1 MPAMQDGKIAIV
13 GAGLVGSA
21 WAIVFARAGH
31 RVALYDGT
39 EGQCEA
45 ALARIET
52 NLEALEG
59 HGLIDD
65 PAAARA
71 RISTASGLADA
82 LDGAAYA
89 QESVFERADV
99 KRAVYEQIDGI
110 AGADLIVGSSSSGI
124 PCSTFTEGLGI
135 GPRCLI
141 AHPINP
147 PYVIPLV
154 EMVPAPWT
162 EEETVSRCWALMEA
176 AGMEP
181 VRLTREVDGFIANR
195 LQAALLWEAFRLLEG
210 GYATAADI
218 DKTISAGLGRR
229 WAFIGPFETIDL
241 NAPGGLAD
249 FCARLGDGFYE
260 FVKQG
265 EPAEALVGLG
275 GRQGARGTARPLAD
289 GGARRP
295 PGVAR
300 PPPHGPRRP
309 PARRAPGWR
318 GLSRVLRPTG
328 SQ

>member
-1 MPAMQDGKIAIV
+1 MPEKIAIV

-31 RVALYDGT
+31 RVALYDDT
-39 EGQCEA
+39 AGQCEA
-45 ALARIET
+45 ALARIGT

-59 HGLIDD
+59 HELIDD
-65 PAAARA
+65 PHAAQA
-71 RISTASGLADA
+71 RIAVAADLADA
-82 LDGAAYA
+82 LDGAAYV

-99 KRAVYEQIDGI
+99 KRAVYAQIDAI
-110 AGADLIVGSSSSGI
+110 AGPDLVVGSSSSGI
-124 PCSTFTEGLGI
+124 PCSTFTEGLAI

-162 EEETVSRCWALMEA
+162 EEETVTRCRALMEA

-181 VRLTREVDGFIANR
+181 VRLTREIDGFIANR

-210 GYATAADI
+210 GYATAEDI
-218 DKTISAGLGRR
+218 DRTISAGLGRR

-249 FCARLGDGFYE
+249 FCARLHDGFYE

-265 EPAEALVGLG
+265 EPAQPLSDAVVARAHEERRDHLPIADH
-275 GRQGARGTARPLAD
+275 GARQTWRDRRLMGLAAHLRD
-289 GGARRP
+289 ARRNA
-295 PGVAR
+295 GE
-300 PPPHGPRRP
+300 
-309 PARRAPGWR
+309 
-318 GLSRVLRPTG
+318 
-328 SQ
+328 

>member
-1 MPAMQDGKIAIV
+1 MPEKIAIV
-13 GAGLVGSA
+13 GVGLVGSA

-31 RVALYDGT
+31 RVALYDAT

-52 NLEALEG
+52 NLEALQG

-71 RISTASGLADA
+71 RIAVSTGLADA

-99 KRAVYEQIDGI
+99 KRAVYERIDGI
-110 AGADLIVGSSSSGI
+110 AGPDLVVGSSSSGI
-124 PCSTFTEGLGI
+124 PCSTFTEGLDI
-135 GPRCLI
+135 GPRCLV

-162 EEETVSRCWALMEA
+162 EEETASRCWALMEA
-176 AGMEP
+176 AGMKP
-181 VRLTREVDGFIANR
+181 VRLTREIDGFIANR

-210 GYATAADI
+210 GYATAKDI
-218 DKTISAGLGRR
+218 DTTISAGLGRR

-249 FCARLGDGFYE
+249 FCARLHDGFYE
-260 FVKQG
+260 FVKQS
-265 EPAEALVGLG
+265 EPAQPLSDAVVSKAHEERRGRLPMAEHGDRQAWRDRRLMGLAAHLRDA
-275 GRQGARGTARPLAD
+275 GRDAGE
-289 GGARRP
+289 
-295 PGVAR
+295 
-300 PPPHGPRRP
+300 
-309 PARRAPGWR
+309 
-318 GLSRVLRPTG
+318 
-328 SQ
+328 

>member
-1 MPAMQDGKIAIV
+1 MPDKIAII

-39 EGQCEA
+39 DGQCEA

-71 RISTASGLADA
+71 RISIAAGLADA
-82 LDGAAYA
+82 LDGAGYA

-99 KRAVYEQIDGI
+99 KREVYEEIDGI
-110 AGADLIVGSSSSGI
+110 AGPDLVIGSSSSGI
-124 PCSTFTEGLGI
+124 PASTFTEGLGI
-135 GPRCLI
+135 APRCLI

-162 EEETVSRCWALMEA
+162 EEETVTRCWALMEA

-181 VRLTREVDGFIANR
+181 VRLTREIDGFIANR

-210 GYATAADI
+210 GYATAKDI
-218 DKTISAGLGRR
+218 DRTISGR
-229 WAFIGPFETIDL
+229 
-241 NAPGGLAD
+241 
-249 FCARLGDGFYE
+249 AR
-260 FVKQG
+260 
-265 EPAEALVGLG
+265 PALVLHRAVRDHRPERTGRARGLLRAPRRGLLRIREAGGAGPALVRRG
-275 GRQGARGTARPLAD
+275 GRQGARRATGAIAH
-289 GGARRP
+289 GGPRGA

-300 PPPHGPRRP
+300 PAPHGLAAHLRD
-309 PARRAPGWR
+309 ARREAGD
-318 GLSRVLRPTG
+318 
-328 SQ
+328 

>member
-1 MPAMQDGKIAIV
+1 MPATQDDKIAIV

-31 RVALYDGT
+31 SVALYDDT
-39 EGQCEA
+39 AGQCEA

-52 NLEALEG
+52 NLEALQG
-59 HGLIDD
+59 QGLIDD
-65 PAAARA
+65 PGAARE
-71 RISTASGLADA
+71 RIAVAAGLADA

-99 KRAVYEQIDGI
+99 KRAVYAQIDGI
-110 AGADLIVGSSSSGI
+110 AGPDLVVGSSSSGI

-154 EMVPAPWT
+154 EIVPAPWT
-162 EEETVSRCWALMEA
+162 GEATVARCRALMEA

-181 VRLTREVDGFIANR
+181 VRLTREIDGFIANR

-210 GYATAADI
+210 GYATAEDI
-218 DKTISAGLGRR
+218 DRTISAGLGRR

-249 FCARLGDGFYE
+249 FCARLHDGFYE

-265 EPAEALVGLG
+265 EPAEPLSDAVVAKAHEERRGRLPMTDHGERQAWRDRRLMGLAAHL
-275 GRQGARGTARPLAD
+275 RD
-289 GGARRP
+289 ARREA
-295 PGVAR
+295 G
-300 PPPHGPRRP
+300 G
-309 PARRAPGWR
+309 
-318 GLSRVLRPTG
+318 
-328 SQ
+328 